1 MYLLNFMHLGGKT
14 IIIVKYYLNS
24 GHCKK
29 LAPEFSSAAEILAK
43 NEPPVMLAK
52 VDATE

>member
-1 MYLLNFMHLGGKT
+1 MVSLNFYS
-14 IIIVKYYLNS
+14 IKYFKIS

-43 NEPPVMLAK
+43 NEPPFMLAK